1 MDIEKLQQTVE
12 SVGCTLKCSQQI
24 HESVGCTL
32 NISFRLEIRTT
43 CLILLPDNF
52 PWYGADMSETKRK
65 NSRIVARVV
74 CTDYGCEWK
83 TWSEPAI
90 NVCQDKPLGIEMREN
105 DSHDALLLKDFSYE
119 QIAAW
124 LVEKIGE
131 VSEKAKEC
139 RKLMIAY
146 QSKEYEV

>member
-12 SVGCTLKCSQQI
+12 SVGCTLHKSTI
-24 HESVGCTL
+24 AGV
-32 NISFRLEIRTT
+32 ITT
-43 CLILLPDNF
+43 CCIMLPDSF
-52 PWYGADMSETKRK
+52 PWYGEDFVDKIRK
-65 NSRIVARVV
+65 NSRIVARVEIHSQ
-74 CTDYGCEWK
+74 GCKWK
-83 TWSEPAI
+83 VWTVPSI
-90 NVCQDKPLGIEMREN
+90 NIRLNTPGIEMVEN
-105 DSHDALLLKDFSYE
+105 DSRDALLLKNSSYE

-146 QSKEYEV
+146 KSKEYEA

>member
-12 SVGCTLKCSQQI
+12 SVGCTLQKLTFAGGITSCCI
-24 HESVGCTL
+24 M
-32 NISFRLEIRTT
+32 
-43 CLILLPDNF
+43 LPDSF
-52 PWYGADMSETKRK
+52 PWSGADRSETKRK
-65 NSRIVARVV
+65 FSRIVARVEINSHS
-74 CTDYGCEWK
+74 CKWK
-83 TWSEPAI
+83 TWSKPVI
-90 NVCQDKPLGIEMREN
+90 NVCVNELLGIEMQEN
-105 DSHDALLLKDFSYE
+105 DSRDALLLKSFSYE

-146 QSKEYEV
+146 QSKEYEA

>member
-12 SVGCTLKCSQQI
+12 SVGCTFR
-24 HESVGCTL
+24 T
-32 NISFRLEIRTT
+32 SFRSEIETA
-43 CLILLPDNF
+43 CCILLPDSF
-52 PWYGADMSETKRK
+52 PWYGIDFDENRRN
-65 NSRIVARVV
+65 NSRIVARVAWIDDD
-74 CTDYGCEWK
+74 CKWK
-83 TWSEPAI
+83 TWSEPVI

-105 DSHDALLLKDFSYE
+105 DSHDALLLKNFSSE

-139 RKLMIAY
+139 RKLMITY
-146 QSKEYEV
+146 KSKEYEA

>member
-12 SVGCTLKCSQQI
+12 SVGCTLHKSTI
-24 HESVGCTL
+24 AGVITL
-32 NISFRLEIRTT
+32 YCIM
-43 CLILLPDNF
+43 LPDSF
-52 PWYGADMSETKRK
+52 PWYGIDFDENRRK
-65 NSRIVARVV
+65 YSRIVARVEIHSQ
-74 CTDYGCEWK
+74 GCKWK
-83 TWSEPAI
+83 TWSKPVI
-90 NVCQDKPLGIEMREN
+90 NVCVNEILGIEMREN
-105 DSHDALLLKDFSYE
+105 DSRDALLLKNSSYE

-146 QSKEYEV
+146 KSKEYEA

>member
-12 SVGCTLKCSQQI
+12 SVGCTLHKS
-24 HESVGCTL
+24 TL
-32 NISFRLEIRTT
+32 AGVITSCCIM
-43 CLILLPDNF
+43 LPDSF
-52 PWYGADMSETKRK
+52 PWYGADLSETKRK

-74 CTDYGCEWK
+74 CTDYGCKWK

-105 DSHDALLLKDFSYE
+105 DSRDALLLKDFSYE

-124 LVEKIGE
+124 LQSKIDE
-131 VSEKAKEC
+131 VSKKAKEC

-146 QSKEYEV
+146 KSKEYEA

>member
-12 SVGCTLKCSQQI
+12 SVGCTLR
-24 HESVGCTL
+24 
-32 NISFRLEIRTT
+32 ISFRLEIRTT

-65 NSRIVARVV
+65 NSRIVARVEIHSHS
-74 CTDYGCEWK
+74 CKWK
-83 TWSEPAI
+83 TWSKPVI
-90 NVCQDKPLGIEMREN
+90 NVCVNELLGIEMHEN
-105 DSHDALLLKDFSYE
+105 GSHDAILLKDFSYE

-124 LVEKIGE
+124 LQSKIDE
-131 VSEKAKEC
+131 VSAKAKEC

-146 QSKEYEV
+146 KSKEYEA

>member
-1 MDIEKLQQTVE
+1 MDIEKLEQTVE
-12 SVGCTLKCSQQI
+12 SVGCTLRKP
-24 HESVGCTL
+24 
-32 NISFRLEIRTT
+32 FRLEIRTT
-43 CLILLPDNF
+43 CLILLPDSF

-65 NSRIVARVV
+65 NSRIVARVEIHSHS
-74 CTDYGCEWK
+74 CKWK
-83 TWSEPAI
+83 TWSEPVI
-90 NVCQDKPLGIEMREN
+90 NVCQDKPLGIEMQEN
-105 DSHDALLLKDFSYE
+105 DSRDALLLKDFSYE

-146 QSKEYEV
+146 KSKEYEA

>member
-12 SVGCTLKCSQQI
+12 SVGCTLHI
-24 HESVGCTL
+24 P
-32 NISFRLEIRTT
+32 FRLEIGTT

-65 NSRIVARVV
+65 NSRIVARVEINSHS
-74 CTDYGCEWK
+74 CKWK
-83 TWSEPAI
+83 TWSEPVI

-105 DSHDALLLKDFSYE
+105 DSRDALLLKDFSYE

-124 LVEKIGE
+124 LQSKIGE
-131 VSEKAKEC
+131 VSKKAKEC

-146 QSKEYEV
+146 QRKEYEA

>member
-12 SVGCTLKCSQQI
+12 SVGCTLR
-24 HESVGCTL
+24 T
-32 NISFRLEIRTT
+32 SFRLEIRTT

-65 NSRIVARVV
+65 NSRIVARVEINSHS
-74 CTDYGCEWK
+74 CKWK
-83 TWSEPAI
+83 TWSEPVI

-105 DSHDALLLKDFSYE
+105 DSRDALLLKDFSYE

-124 LVEKIGE
+124 LQSKIGE
-131 VSEKAKEC
+131 VSKKAKEC

-146 QSKEYEV
+146 KSKEYEA

>member
-1 MDIEKLQQTVE
+1 MDIEKLEQTVE
-12 SVGCTLKCSQQI
+12 SVGCTLHI
-24 HESVGCTL
+24 P
-32 NISFRLEIRTT
+32 FRLEIRTT

-65 NSRIVARVV
+65 NSRIVARVEINSHS
-74 CTDYGCEWK
+74 CRWK
-83 TWSEPAI
+83 TWSEPVI

-105 DSHDALLLKDFSYE
+105 DSRDALLLKDFSYE

-124 LVEKIGE
+124 LQSKIDE
-131 VSEKAKEC
+131 VSAKAKEC

-146 QSKEYEV
+146 KSKEYEA